1 VNAPRLDAIQITS
14 FRSIRGT
21 VSVPLDAPVVL
32 LHGTN
37 GAGKST
43 VMSAI
48 ELALTGQVSG
58 IAEADREHLV
68 HHGEEEATVE
78 LVSSAGR
85 HTLRLRDGEVSGEP
99 LLAADD
105 ARFFAERCY
114 LQQRTLT
121 RLLELYQGD
130 GKAESQL
137 TRFVNDLLGLDELEA
152 LLKGTHQLTDK
163 RRLRQLLPEFAVLE
177 SERDAAEA
185 EL

>member
-1 VNAPRLDAIQITS
+1 VNAPRLDAIQITN

-48 ELALTGQVSG
+48 ELALTGNVSG
-58 IAEADREHLV
+58 IAQSDREHLV
-68 HHGEEEATVE
+68 HYGEEEGTVE
-78 LVSSAGR
+78 LVSSAGQQ
-85 HTLRLRDGEVSGEP
+85 TLRLRNGGLSGKP
-99 LLAADD
+99 LLTADD

-121 RLLELYQGD
+121 RLIEIYQGGPERGVPVD
-130 GKAESQL
+130 A
-137 TRFVNDLLGLDELEA
+137 V
-152 LLKGTHQLTDK
+152 
-163 RRLRQLLPEFAVLE
+163 RQ
-177 SERDAAEA
+177 
-185 EL
+185 